1 MATSPI
7 GSALVLRRA
16 ARTRRGRTHAWL
28 QDTSD
33 TPDSTGTLE
42 KGRAL
47 SFTHGGNGQDSGR
60 NRTIT
65 SIPLSE
71 VDTTANASIGDL
83 VRDAAE
89 QMSTLVRA
97 EVALAKAEVTGEV
110 RKGLQGSVYFI
121 VALTILLFSTFFF
134 FFFLAELL
142 DLWLYRWAAFLVV
155 FGLMIVAAGVFAF
168 LGYRKVRKLRAPE
181 KTIESL
187 KETRTVLP
195 HGFSS
200 RDEHVA
206 ADRPEA

>member
-1 MATSPI
+1 M
-7 GSALVLRRA
+7 
-16 ARTRRGRTHAWL
+16 
-28 QDTSD
+28 
-33 TPDSTGTLE
+33 
-42 KGRAL
+42 
-47 SFTHGGNGQDSGR
+47 SFTQGGNGQDKDR

-71 VDTTANASIGDL
+71 VDTTAGASIGDL

-97 EVALAKAEVTGEV
+97 EVALAKAEVTGEI

-142 DLWLYRWAAFLVV
+142 DVWLVRWAAFLIV
-155 FGLMIVAAGVFAF
+155 FGLMLAAVGAFAF
-168 LGYRKVRKLRAPE
+168 LGYLKVRRLRAPA

-187 KETRTVLP
+187 KETRSVLP
-195 HGFSS
+195 HGLGSHTATV
-200 RDEHVA
+200 D
-206 ADRPEA
+206 ADKSDA